1 MHLSQVLPQMVL
13 AIEAILPS
21 ASAPAARAVVF
32 LCRREMCL
40 LVTVEIVLALC
51 LVLTAGVKTAE
62 GACFGIVAGVG
73 GASLF
78 VATLGGGIDGRG
90 VGEVYSRKG
99 VCCARR
105 DGLGTRIPLG
115 GGG

>member
-13 AIEAILPS
+13 AIEAILPR
-21 ASAPAARAVVF
+21 ASAPAARAIEF
-32 LCRREMCL
+32 LCRREMGL
-40 LVTVEIVLALC
+40 LVAVEIVLALC
-51 LVLTAGVKTAE
+51 LVFAAGVKTAE
-62 GACFGIVAGVG
+62 GAWFGGAG

-78 VATLGGGIDGRG
+78 VTAPLGGGIDGRG
-90 VGEVYSRKG
+90 EGEVYSGGKG

-105 DGLGTRIPLG
+105 DGVGAGILIG